1 MEENR
6 LVVNEMSQETGSTD
20 SRNLKKVNI
29 NPKKNRFYTGKKSSA
44 MQHILTL

>member
-29 NPKKNRFYTGKKSSA
+29 NPKKNKILYTLA
-44 MQHILTL
+44 FLE